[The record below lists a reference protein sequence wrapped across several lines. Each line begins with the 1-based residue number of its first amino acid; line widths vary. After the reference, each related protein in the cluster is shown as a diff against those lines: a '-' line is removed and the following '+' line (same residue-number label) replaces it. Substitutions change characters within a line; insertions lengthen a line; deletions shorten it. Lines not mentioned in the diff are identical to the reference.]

1 MTADFGHQPAVP
13 PRILPHAPTIGA
25 ELLDRFATAYLPD
38 LSDAV
43 GQLYTLDSAIRPIYR
58 PMPRLVGQALTVK
71 APPGDNLTVHG
82 ALLMVEPNDVLVID
96 WRGTDACATGAG
108 SLVLP
113 VRDGLRGAVVDGGW
127 RDVAE
132 LQALKLPVFSRTISA
147 FSPPKQRPGEIN
159 VPIHCGGVIVE
170 AGDVVVGDEEG
181 VVVIPRAF
189 AVDVAAALRAY
200 EPHLAAGSWDTETLK
215 LAREE
220 RRRRWWE
227 IVRARGG
234 RRRMSAPRTTALS
247 MDSPTYDG
255 AVDG

>member
-1 MTADFGHQPAVP
+1 MTADFGHQPAIP
-13 PRILPHAPTIGA
+13 PRILGHAPAIRA

-43 GQLYTLDSAIRPIYR
+43 GQLYTLDSDIRPIYL

-132 LQALKLPVFSRTISA
+132 LQAMNLPVFSRSISA

-159 VPIHCGGVIVE
+159 VPIQCGGVIVE

-181 VVVIPRAF
+181 IVIVPRAF
-189 AVDVAAALRAY
+189 AEDVAASLRSY
-200 EPHLAAGSWDTETLK
+200 EPHLTPESWDAEALEV
-215 LAREE
+215 AREG

-234 RRRMSAPRTTALS
+234 TSTEGGTNGDHER
-247 MDSPTYDG
+247 DE
-255 AVDG
+255 